1 MIGKKRKLKN
11 LWTKKSNAVK
21 IFKRFFEWITDDSFK
36 PPNILKMKVLI
47 IEDEKPAARRLN
59 RMLANLGL
67 KVQQMLHSVEESLNW
82 LQNNEHP
89 DLIFLDIQ
97 LSDGLSFEIFEEI
110 EVKSAIIF
118 TTAYDEYAL
127 KAFKLNSIDYL
138 LKPLDEDELKVAVDK
153 FNENRPKQ
161 TDVQVNLDDIRKL
174 LVNPVDRKFKKR
186 LTIKVGQHIK
196 IIPIDEVECFYSENK
211 STYIYT
217 RENRNHLLDHSLE
230 YWQEQLNPEH
240 FFRVNRTFIVY
251 INGIKDIIAHSNSR
265 LKLILHS
272 FSETEIIVSRERV
285 KEFKNW
291 ID

>member
-1 MIGKKRKLKN
+1 MN
-11 LWTKKSNAVK
+11 
-21 IFKRFFEWITDDSFK
+21 
-36 PPNILKMKVLI
+36 VLI

-59 RMLANLGL
+59 RMLAKLNLE
-67 KVQQMLHSVEESLNW
+67 VQQMLHSVEESLNW
-82 LQNNEHP
+82 LQNNDHP

-97 LSDGLSFEIFEEI
+97 LSDGLSFDIFEEI

-138 LKPLDEDELKVAVDK
+138 LKPLDEDDLKIALDK
-153 FNENRPKQ
+153 FNDNRPKQ
-161 TDVQVNLDDIRKL
+161 IDVQVNLDDIRKL

-211 STYIYT
+211 STYIHT
-217 RENRNHLLDHSLE
+217 KEKRNHLLDHSLE
-230 YWQEQLNPEH
+230 HWQEQLNPEY
-240 FFRVNRTFIVY
+240 FFRVNRTFIVH
-251 INGIKDIIAHSNSR
+251 INAIKDIIAHSNSR
-265 LKLILHS
+265 LKLVLNS
-272 FSETEIIVSRERV
+272 YNETEIIVSRERV